1 MMYGVSSMTARLQ
14 RVALRA
20 PGASMVQADAEKWHY
35 GSSFDPGRV
44 ARNHADFA
52 ALLKQDGVEIL
63 WMTGD
68 DSGNAD
74 AVFTYDASLVTPAGA
89 ILMNPGK
96 ALRMGEQRLH
106 KQFYNDQKIPI
117 LGEIDGDG
125 RAEAGDTLWLDER
138 TLAVGRGFRT
148 NQTGIDQLTALL
160 APVGVE
166 VTAYDMPIYGG
177 ASACLH
183 LMSLVSLVDEKV
195 ALICEPLF
203 PVALWQRM
211 QAMNY
216 RFINAPYDEFE
227 QSGTLSLNILAI
239 APGKCAMVG
248 GFAKTREALE
258 GEGICV
264 DLFDGQ
270 ALCIGCEGGP
280 TCMTRPIL
288 RR

>member
-1 MMYGVSSMTARLQ
+1 MMYGVSSMTAPLR

-20 PGASMVQADAEKWHY
+20 PGASMMTVDAAKWHY
-35 GSSFDPGRV
+35 GPSFDAAQV

-52 ALLKQDGVEIL
+52 DILTKNGIEIL

-74 AVFTYDASLVTPAGA
+74 AVFTYDASLITPAGA

-96 ALRMGEQRLH
+96 PLRLGEQRLH
-106 KQFYNDQKIPI
+106 RQFYEDQNIPI
-117 LGEIDGDG
+117 LGEINGEG
-125 RAEAGDTLWLDER
+125 RAEAGDTLWLDDC

-148 NQTGIDQLTALL
+148 NQAGIDQLTALL
-160 APVGVE
+160 APIGVA
-166 VTAYDMPIYGG
+166 VSAYDMPIYGG

-183 LMSLVSLVDEKV
+183 LMSLVSLVDDKV
-195 ALICEPLF
+195 ALVCEPLF

-211 QAMNY
+211 QAMDY

-227 QSGTLSLNILAI
+227 RSGTLSLNILALE
-239 APGKCAMVG
+239 PGKCAMIG
-248 GFAKTREALE
+248 GFSETETALAAA
-258 GEGICV
+258 GISV
-264 DLFDGQ
+264 DLFDGR

-288 RR
+288 RQ